1 MKLSTLHSR
10 LLTLTL
16 LAIAMLSLVACKG
29 KTNNDPEIGTDPLVP
44 PVQLALLNPS
54 QIYSARVYIYKPETD
69 YYVPV
74 LGAEPQQ
81 DTLIDLNEFASI
93 FGLTTFKGTY
103 QTFVVES
110 YRLGE
115 HELPLD
121 DREAA
126 RFDSVYLNQW
136 VNIALRPYG
145 DTATITDAH

>member
-1 MKLSTLHSR
+1 MKLSTIHYQLSI
-10 LLTLTL
+10 
-16 LAIAMLSLVACKG
+16 LAIAMLSLVACKD
-29 KTNNDPEIGTDPLVP
+29 KTNNDPEIGIDPLVP

-54 QIYSARVYIYKPETD
+54 HIYSARVYIYKPATD

-74 LGAEPQQ
+74 LGAAPQQ

-126 RFDSVYLNQW
+126 RFDSVYLNQT
-136 VNIALRPYG
+136 VAISLGMLG
-145 DTATITDAH
+145 DTATIDSAY